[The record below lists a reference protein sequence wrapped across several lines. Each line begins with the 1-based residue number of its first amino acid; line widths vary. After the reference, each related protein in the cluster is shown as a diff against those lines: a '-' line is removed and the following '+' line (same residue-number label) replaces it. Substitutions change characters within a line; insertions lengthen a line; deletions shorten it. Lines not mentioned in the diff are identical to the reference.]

1 MGRVTAQVL
10 TYPSAGAIADET
22 VRRSVKA
29 LIKGR
34 GVSTEDLARAIG
46 MTPSTLYRRL
56 AGKGSSQAFSAGEVA
71 LIAASLGVPITD
83 LFSGLG
89 GAVAASEADLTS
101 AQSRPASETATARD
115 QLAARRRTRRREDHT
130 PWLPQPVVGRHL
142 RLITVSA

>member
-1 MGRVTAQVL
+1 MTAEVL
-10 TYPSAGAIADET
+10 THPSAGAIADET

-29 LIKGR
+29 LTKGR

-71 LIAASLGVPITD
+71 LIAAALGIPITD

-89 GAVAASEADLTS
+89 GAVAASETDVQS
-101 AQSRPASETATARD
+101 AQSWPPFETATPGDELARAR
-115 QLAARRRTRRREDHT
+115 QRRRRKDSI
-130 PWLPQPVVGRHL
+130 PWLPMPIIGRARHL
-142 RLITVSA
+142 HVVAQTA